1 MSTPKQPT
9 FNATI
14 RNGTFL
20 FILVTVGLSGLAI
33 SIAATLLVSASE
45 RAAWDARISSVSET
59 TNIAVFESVERAQN
73 VLTLMREILEIEGT
87 DPSGEVPELV
97 DAVLEETETFV
108 QFVILDAE
116 REVLLNMG
124 EALLDL
130 DALPEFETLPVYTS
144 VERGDQYFADVFAS
158 EDGIPNLLLVQ
169 SLEDGGYVA
178 GVLEFEVIVQ
188 PVPSLT
194 FGSTGALELLNT
206 SGELLAA
213 PEGAPSILGTEA
225 FTTILDQP
233 NYAWSGEYVTAG
245 GVTMRATSREL
256 PGTDMFT
263 VTQVASWETSTDTIR
278 ALVISLLIDL
288 VLAVVFSVFM
298 FVSTAQQILQPLEKM
313 KAGYKRLQA
322 GELTYRVEVT
332 SSNEMG
338 EVAYNFN
345 EMAQALQDQ
354 QENLRAA
361 RDEARAAQRV
371 AIENDRLKSEFLA
384 TMSHELRTPLN
395 AIEGFSSIMLNNMGI
410 QLPPQPKGMVERISA
425 NSKRLVG
432 LIDNFLDLSR
442 IEAGRLELV
451 EAPFSPTQLAEKW
464 RSQYSVLAEKKGLTF
479 DVEIDPNLPP
489 TLVGDDEAITKVAI
503 NLLGNAIKF
512 TSKGGV
518 SLRLKVAAGE
528 WLIEVTDTGVGI
540 PPQAREYIFDEFR
553 QVDSSSSRVFGG
565 SGLGLA
571 IAQKLTRAMGGT
583 INLESEVN
591 KGSVFTV
598 HLPLRTVAVPA

>member
-73 VLTLMREILEIEGT
+73 VLTLMTEILEIEGT

-213 PEGAPSILGTEA
+213 PEGAPSILGTDA
-225 FTTILDQP
+225 FTTILNQP

-245 GVTMRATSREL
+245 GVTMRAISREL

>member
-73 VLTLMREILEIEGT
+73 VLTLMTEILEIEGT

-213 PEGAPSILGTEA
+213 PEGAPSILGTVA

-233 NYAWSGEYVTAG
+233 NYAWSGEYVTAS

>member
-73 VLTLMREILEIEGT
+73 VLTLMTEILEIEGT

-188 PVPSLT
+188 PVPSLS

-213 PEGAPSILGTEA
+213 PEGAPSILGTDA

-233 NYAWSGEYVTAG
+233 NYAWSGEYVTAS
-245 GVTMRATSREL
+245 GVTMRAISREL